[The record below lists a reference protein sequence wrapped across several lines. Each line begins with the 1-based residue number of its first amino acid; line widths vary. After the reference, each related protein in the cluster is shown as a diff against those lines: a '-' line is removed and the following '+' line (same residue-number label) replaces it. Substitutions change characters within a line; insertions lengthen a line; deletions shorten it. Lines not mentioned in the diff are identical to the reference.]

1 MYQHT
6 ETHMK
11 IHEQRHADLLR
22 QARHG
27 ELAAELAAGRRT
39 ERRTFLARLWDARVK
54 HPRVDGHAA
63 PSAS

>member
-1 MYQHT
+1 MYQHPD
-6 ETHMK
+6 THLK

-27 ELAAELAAGRRT
+27 ELAAELAAGRRI

-54 HPRVDGHAA
+54 HGQAA
-63 PSAS
+63 PSAG